1 MASSINNAVPATNAA
16 LVSEPVRTN
25 FGHARTEILALQ
37 AGTGLDANAVTNAKL
52 AQVATQTLKGRT
64 TASTGNVEDLT
75 AAQARAIIEA
85 AAPSAVTISS
95 STTLT
100 AASHQGKVLY
110 CTTGALSLTVNAS
123 TDFDAYG
130 SCEIVNKTGAVVTF
144 VATATINRSGSKPLT
159 LPANGRATLM
169 REATADVYLLTG
181 EMA

>member
-1 MASSINNAVPATNAA
+1 MASSINNAVPATNAD

-37 AGTGLDANAVTNAKL
+37 TTTGDATTVAGLRAV
-52 AQVATQTLKGRT
+52 V
-64 TASTGNVEDLT
+64 
-75 AAQARAIIEA
+75 EA
-85 AAPSAVTISS
+85 AVPSVVTISS

-110 CTTGALSLTVNAS
+110 CTTGALSLTVNNS

-144 VATATINRSGSKPLT
+144 VATATINYIGSKPLT